1 MAFSFSWLCVLLL
14 CLVAFSD
21 AWFLGRRSRRR
32 PLIKITRCDSKRDCV
47 SCTNH
52 RSWSGDP
59 CRWCPRDNECHAYG
73 AFLANPC
80 PRTENIV
87 RAAACASILTLRY
100 DASLAFKMVYLSA
113 LAYADNVANYIGLPK
128 ASEVSYK
135 V

>member
-1 MAFSFSWLCVLLL
+1 
-14 CLVAFSD
+14 
-21 AWFLGRRSRRR
+21 
-32 PLIKITRCDSKRDCV
+32 
-47 SCTNH
+47 
-52 RSWSGDP
+52 
-59 CRWCPRDNECHAYG
+59 
-73 AFLANPC
+73 
-80 PRTENIV
+80 V